1 MLTNIWK
8 THDSSQWQDKFYQW
22 DSKSLIEAQ
31 FLLATSKPNSHWQQS
46 NPNSYWQHQSPI
58 LIGNNQSPILISNNQ
73 SPILI
78 GNNQSLIF
86 INTTLSKKEKSLR
99 LSKLGNIYIYIYH
112 VTKARKAHCKY
123 SWRNP
128 KKKCVFTNKSPW
140 GIKTHGNMR
149 TQLSPCE

>member
-8 THDSSQWQDKFYQW
+8 THDSSSWQNEFYQW

-99 LSKLGNIYIYIYH
+99 LSKLGKKKKIYIYIML
-112 VTKARKAHCKY
+112 
-123 SWRNP
+123 P
-128 KKKCVFTNKSPW
+128 KQERLITSIHEETQKKCVY
-140 GIKTHGNMR
+140 
-149 TQLSPCE
+149 